1 MLLAMLML
9 AQAAGAD
16 ILATCRVPDD
26 SQQRVWILERD
37 RGAVQQLSVVFRSRA
52 LDRPRVALQLP
63 GATILATE
71 TEIRVAA
78 KSANGGRSLDWRIT
92 DGASS
97 LDLYVNHGLEVNV
110 ERDLDP
116 AVDLMNTDGPLA
128 VECVRASG
136 PLSAEWNTEWNTAL
150 GVARSVN
157 LFQSTAGRSYA
168 VHTIG
173 WGRELTPEW
182 GPGAL
187 RGRFAWAVEAMPI
200 FAQFSPSSIY
210 GIGFAPVVW
219 RWNFVPQPSWS
230 AFAELAMG
238 GMWSTEPIP
247 EKTSRGNFTAHWGAG
262 VRLRPRGGHA
272 ILVAYRFQHF
282 SNGNQLGSNPGVNAH
297 VVLLG
302 WSYRS

>member
-9 AQAAGAD
+9 AQAAGAE
-16 ILATCRVPDD
+16 ILATCHVPGD

-37 RGAVQQLSVVFRSRA
+37 RGAAQPLSVVFRSRG
-52 LDRPRVALQLP
+52 LDRPRVALQLVS
-63 GATILATE
+63 ATILMSA

-78 KSANGGRSLDWRIT
+78 KSANGGRSVDWRLT
-92 DGASS
+92 DGPST

-116 AVDLMNTDGPLA
+116 AVDLMNTDGPVA
-128 VECVRASG
+128 VECVRGSVESR
-136 PLSAEWNTEWNTAL
+136 PLSAEWNAAV

-168 VHTIG
+168 VQTIG
-173 WGRELTPEW
+173 WGRELTSEW

-210 GIGFAPVVW
+210 GLGFAPVVW
-219 RWNFVPQPSWS
+219 RWNFVPQPRWS

-238 GMWSTEPIP
+238 GMWSTKPIP

-272 ILVAYRFQHF
+272 LSLAYRFQHF